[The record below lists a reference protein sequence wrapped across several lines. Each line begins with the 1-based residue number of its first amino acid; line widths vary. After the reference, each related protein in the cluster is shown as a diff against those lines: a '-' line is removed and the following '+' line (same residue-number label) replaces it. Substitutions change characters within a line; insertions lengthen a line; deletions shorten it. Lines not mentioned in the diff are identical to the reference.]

1 MEHLRNTKV
10 SVVELQAVKDALNT
24 RASIKEV
31 NAALSQV
38 NMPHS

>member
-1 MEHLRNTKV
+1 MEHLHSTKV
-10 SVVELQAVKDALNT
+10 SIVELQAVKDELNT

-38 NMPHS
+38 NITHR

>member
-10 SVVELQAVKDALNT
+10 SVVELQAVKDELNS
-24 RASIKEV
+24 RASFKEL

-38 NMPHS
+38 NITHS